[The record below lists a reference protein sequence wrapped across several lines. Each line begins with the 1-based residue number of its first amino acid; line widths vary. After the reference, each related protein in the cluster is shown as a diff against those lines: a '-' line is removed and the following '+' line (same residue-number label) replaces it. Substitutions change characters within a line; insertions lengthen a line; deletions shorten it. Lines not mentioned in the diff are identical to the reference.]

1 MILVGD
7 KMVKIEN
14 LSFRYSDKHETLK
27 NISLEIPKG
36 TWVSILG
43 HNGSGKST
51 LAKLLMGLLEA
62 DEGQIYIGE
71 EQILLS
77 ETTIKDIRKKIGI
90 VFQNPDNQFV
100 GVTVLHDIAFGME
113 NQQISREEMLEKID
127 YFSELVG
134 MKDFLHKGPH
144 ELSGGQK
151 QRVAI
156 AGALAM
162 DLDIMIFDEA
172 TSMLDPEGTLEI
184 VELIKRLN
192 EEFGKTIITITHDL
206 EFANLSDRLIV
217 LRDGQLILD
226 GTPEVIF
233 KEEELLKSSSLE
245 LPYSLMLQKDL
256 EKLEFDNK
264 DKIVEAL
271 WKYGLKK

>member
-1 MILVGD
+1 MLR
-7 KMVKIEN
+7 IEN
-14 LSFRYSDKHETLK
+14 LSFKYSEKHETLR
-27 NISLEIPKG
+27 NVSLTIPKG
-36 TWVSILG
+36 SWVSILG

-51 LAKLLMGLLEA
+51 LAKLVMGLLQA
-62 DEGQIYIGE
+62 DEGNIYVGDDE
-71 EQILLS
+71 ILLS
-77 ETTIKDIRKKIGI
+77 LETLRDVRKKIGI

-113 NQQISREEMLEKID
+113 NQQVPREEMIEKINYYAD
-127 YFSELVG
+127 LVG
-134 MKDFLHKGPH
+134 MKEYLHKGPH

-184 VELIKRLN
+184 VDLIKKLN
-192 EEFGKTIITITHDL
+192 KEFNKTVITITHDL

-217 LRDGQLILD
+217 MRQGQIILD
-226 GTPEVIF
+226 GTPEEIF

-245 LPYSLMLQKDL
+245 LPYSLKLQNELKKYD
-256 EKLEFDNK
+256 FNNK
-264 DKIVEAL
+264 TEILEAL